1 MNIPN
6 RVRRTTRRIFAG
18 IGILLC
24 LGLFLSTGAPEKDIP
39 GRTTIRLWN
48 VVGAQETDPPAPGW
62 FNEKQDRIYVKRIGV
77 PFLEVE
83 RKFLTS
89 AVGNCAP
96 DLFEYFGPVAQWSSR
111 GVLMP
116 LNEFMERDGYD
127 RDSVFPALWDEMT
140 WENKIYAIPTGAAS
154 EAFYW
159 NKEHFRQAGLDPD
172 RPPQTWEELEA
183 YALRLTL
190 RTRRGEIERAG
201 YIPGYWDPFG
211 TALFAHW
218 ALQKGARFLS
228 EDGRRVHLTSPAC
241 VEALEWEASLFE
253 KLGRDEL
260 IKLRASFGYG
270 SQQGFSSGRV
280 SMIVQKSSFI
290 EELAQF
296 APGIE
301 YGVAPFPLP
310 EEGKPAVMFG
320 AVWIGIPASAKHP
333 DEAWEFIKYYTQA
346 LVQKRVADFLE
357 EQKLVGFFPANIEA
371 AGAPS
376 RMAKPGMAV
385 FLESMHWAHTPTVI
399 PLAHAVFW
407 REYGNAWDE
416 AVRGL
421 KPARAALANA
431 EKIIQD
437 ALDDQLE
444 YDEFYRTYLREQE
457 EAKERNR
464 GTPVSFSERF
474 RAVIVESEG
483 NPQ

>member
-1 MNIPN
+1 MHGDPPLKVLE
-6 RVRRTTRRIFAG
+6 RVGRTIRRIFAG
-18 IGILLC
+18 MGILLC
-24 LGLFLSTGAPEKDIP
+24 TGLFLLKGTPEQDRP
-39 GRTTIRLWN
+39 GRTTVRLWN

-62 FNEKQDRIYVKRIGV
+62 FNQGQDRIFVKRIGV

-116 LNEFMERDGYD
+116 LNEFMDRDGYD
-127 RDSVFPALWDEMT
+127 RSCVFPALWDEMT
-140 WENKIYAIPTGAAS
+140 WEGKIYAVPTGAAC

-172 RPPQTWEELEA
+172 RPPMTWKELEE
-183 YALRLTL
+183 YALKLTL
-190 RTRRGEIERAG
+190 RNKRGEVERAG

-218 ALQKGARFLS
+218 ALQNGARFLS
-228 EDGRRVHLTSPAC
+228 EDGTRVDLTSSAC
-241 VEALEWEASLFE
+241 VGALEWEASLFE

-296 APGIE
+296 APDLE

-310 EEGKPAVMFG
+310 DGGKPAVMFG
-320 AVWIGIPASAKHP
+320 AVWIGIPASAEHP
-333 DEAWEFIKYYTQA
+333 EEAWEFIKYYTQA
-346 LVQKRVADFLE
+346 SVQKRIADFLE

-371 AGAPS
+371 AGTPA
-376 RMAKPGMAV
+376 RLAKPGMAV
-385 FLESMHWAHTPTVI
+385 FLESMQWAHTPTVI

-444 YDEFYRTYLREQE
+444 YDEFYRNYLRQR
-457 EAKERNR
+457 EAAQERNR
-464 GTPVSFSERF
+464 MAQVLVPEEAR
-474 RAVIVESEG
+474 R
-483 NPQ
+483 